1 MKVGRLKISID
12 THPRLVLGALLV
24 VAALCHFISMPKFI
38 CQGDNLAIKAEA
50 AHLVNTGEIGFDPDE
65 KAALASL
72 GKEDG
77 QYFFPN
83 ESRHKLF
90 SKYGFFYTISYLP
103 PIWLKKQ
110 VTGSVDLLDASK
122 SMTFAFNCYNIV
134 WALVYLSY
142 LYCLYLYFCRNRW
155 LAVALVFLSVYPGYA
170 WYYLRTPDKEV
181 LQMASFTAA
190 IYHMLR
196 YLGSSRNGAV
206 SPWHLVAAFLWGGYT
221 YLLKPLY
228 VLLVVGM
235 AAATVADAFCRRRQG
250 KAASVGDIFT
260 HAKALAIMGGMVLL
274 ITVVSLAHNFLRSG
288 VVFDSGYRQDKTVP
302 IEFIFSIGHFFRGLA
317 GYFVLPGIGN
327 WFLHQPLLGLAV
339 FGYPAFFKKH
349 RAVSG
354 FLLAVFCMILT
365 ALCFHVEW
373 VGEWCYGPRF
383 CLHLIMMA
391 SLPAVEALPRL
402 LVWPTGMI
410 RRTGKTLAFIL
421 FACVMLISLRL
432 QFYINTWHY
441 FTFYY
446 YSTGMGKLNLE
457 TSSRYFE
464 HLPQRALLNRDLA
477 LYRRDH
483 RKFALLEAIDQEPLP
498 ENTVAAV
505 YALTEQVIEKYR
517 WNYLL
522 IPPPP

>member
-24 VAALCHFISMPKFI
+24 VAALCHFITMPKFI

-196 YLGSSRNGAV
+196 YLGSSRNDAV

-235 AAATVADAFCRRRQG
+235 AAVTVTDAF
-250 KAASVGDIFT
+250 AAGVRVR
-260 HAKALAIMGGMVLL
+260 LP
-274 ITVVSLAHNFLRSG
+274 VS
-288 VVFDSGYRQDKTVP
+288 
-302 IEFIFSIGHFFRGLA
+302 EIFSPMLKHWPSWA
-317 GYFVLPGIGN
+317 G
-327 WFLHQPLLGLAV
+327 WCSSLL
-339 FGYPAFFKKH
+339 
-349 RAVSG
+349 
-354 FLLAVFCMILT
+354 
-365 ALCFHVEW
+365 LCLWPIISCVVEW
-373 VGEWCYGPRF
+373 C
-383 CLHLIMMA
+383 
-391 SLPAVEALPRL
+391 S
-402 LVWPTGMI
+402 I
-410 RRTGKTLAFIL
+410 RAIARTKL
-421 FACVMLISLRL
+421 CP
-432 QFYINTWHY
+432 
-441 FTFYY
+441 
-446 YSTGMGKLNLE
+446 LNL
-457 TSSRYFE
+457 F
-464 HLPQRALLNRDLA
+464 LA
-477 LYRRDH
+477 
-483 RKFALLEAIDQEPLP
+483 
-498 ENTVAAV
+498 
-505 YALTEQVIEKYR
+505 
-517 WNYLL
+517 
-522 IPPPP
+522 